1 MSNKLTCRCG
11 KTFIDIS
18 FLRQHIMKSHPNSSI
33 IAMCQKAVKHEDTN
47 PLIEL
52 GVKDV

>member
-11 KTFIDIS
+11 KTFIDLG
-18 FLRQHIMKSHPNSSI
+18 FLRQHILKSHPNSSLV
-33 IAMCQKAVKHEDTN
+33 AMCKIAVKHDDTN

-52 GVKDV
+52 GVKE